1 VNQANQEEF
10 DLSRAIAFL
19 ILIVVAKKTGAAML
33 HRNITETPGP

>member
-19 ILIVVAKKTGAAML
+19 ILIVVAKKPVLQCCTA
-33 HRNITETPGP
+33 I